1 MAGDVAY
8 VQVSSGSSRA
18 TLGLYSGMSAS
29 ELQMLVQSALQ
40 QRGGP
45 CSGFLVTPTATTR
58 SSRKKKVQGSVQR
71 IVPLSLA
78 CQAPE
83 LLSGR
88 VFALIA
94 PLSTSQS
101 ALEPKNEAPRLNTG
115 SARLERLVAALEAEN
130 HLSSFEKELLLHLC
144 EQQKAKVLT
153 VLHSG
158 QSAIQKKQFLLRMLK
173 PGERTAA
180 GPFEAVQEQKKT
192 KRVELP
198 IYKNQDEATLHAELV
213 SKRVAAFGRRVFSPQ
228 VQTQVVLLASGCRDK
243 WMNDAMH
250 RKDGV
255 RFTTTMELLG
265 VVERLLDK
273 HALPEEHG
281 AHLLELVLG
290 ENRVL
295 LSALQSYKMD
305 GSLLDLETTVK
316 RLAALG
322 CDPPKPIVSKT
333 GKSPKKSTKQ
343 LETRNSPAR
352 SAVHAVVATP
362 SAVSVVRSLHAQHML
377 TSLELDIVQALVAQ
391 DDTQAL
397 RILRDFEQSDHRDVN
412 ALRDALVSIVE
423 EITME
428 LGDEEKAAAAFAR
441 GVDDA
446 VRDQNEWRG
455 NNGNDSSVS
464 WQQHV
469 GFLLEQWQ
477 TRRLLTPADAT
488 TLRRMISQRHNLL
501 ESAYEVYEGDGDASE
516 LLDTL
521 QRVAKLQR
529 QIEQTQVV
537 PKSNDHS
544 PRQRPQLEDV
554 VRQMQRRGSLQPS
567 DAAGLLL
574 LFRGGNEALQAADE
588 AFQADGDVHELEET
602 LLLVVKHA
610 KFGEEEATDESQA
623 VSRLVAELGKSGRLE
638 KWQIQLLLSLIK
650 SNDVRLLAAVDV
662 YNEDQ
667 NAEELVDT
675 LEILVEL
682 AAWERHRR
690 AMVHDWI
697 PPLAQSGKLPR
708 GGAERLVHLVKERDD
723 RVVAALVVYLSDGNK
738 EEFVDT
744 LARIACLE
752 AMKRK
757 NVNSPVASQAVSK
770 RDEAEEGHLVLALLK
785 ELEDSGVVTYTER
798 EYVETLVCNG
808 DPRMLAALDVLA
820 TTHDAEDFGDTARR
834 ILAVADKKDGIND
847 TKDAED
853 AKDAKIGKDA
863 IVDKGANKAI
873 QEAAPSS
880 PSALVVGRIEKQLMH
895 LVSELEL
902 SEVQAKVLRTA
913 ISERHEDV
921 ASATETYLQAKNG
934 ISLPAVQESETASDE
949 VGEDAELDTQ
959 AQKKNIN
966 TNLDEA
972 EDQLKE
978 ALHELAKRLAPSEPE
993 QRDHKRDESELK
1005 LNEQEQ
1011 VVEEEREEAPT
1022 QEEEDVGQSDEKEE
1036 EKLEEEKLE
1045 EEKKLWDNEEQFH
1058 YLLKKVSASA
1068 GSGGLLNEVEK
1079 VLKSQIM
1086 YFRLKVLTD
1095 W

>member
-1 MAGDVAY
+1 
-8 VQVSSGSSRA
+8 
-18 TLGLYSGMSAS
+18 
-29 ELQMLVQSALQ
+29 
-40 QRGGP
+40 
-45 CSGFLVTPTATTR
+45 
-58 SSRKKKVQGSVQR
+58 
-71 IVPLSLA
+71 
-78 CQAPE
+78 
-83 LLSGR
+83 
-88 VFALIA
+88 
-94 PLSTSQS
+94 
-101 ALEPKNEAPRLNTG
+101 
-115 SARLERLVAALEAEN
+115 
-130 HLSSFEKELLLHLC
+130 
-144 EQQKAKVLT
+144 
-153 VLHSG
+153 
-158 QSAIQKKQFLLRMLK
+158 
-173 PGERTAA
+173 
-180 GPFEAVQEQKKT
+180 
-192 KRVELP
+192 
-198 IYKNQDEATLHAELV
+198 
-213 SKRVAAFGRRVFSPQ
+213 
-228 VQTQVVLLASGCRDK
+228 
-243 WMNDAMH
+243 
-250 RKDGV
+250 
-255 RFTTTMELLG
+255 MELLG

-322 CDPPKPIVSKT
+322 CDPPKPI
-333 GKSPKKSTKQ
+333 
-343 LETRNSPAR
+343 
-352 SAVHAVVATP
+352 
-362 SAVSVVRSLHAQHML
+362 
-377 TSLELDIVQALVAQ
+377 ALVAQ

-412 ALRDALVSIVE
+412 ALRDAL
-423 EITME
+423 
-428 LGDEEKAAAAFAR
+428 
-441 GVDDA
+441 
-446 VRDQNEWRG
+446 
-455 NNGNDSSVS
+455 
-464 WQQHV
+464 
-469 GFLLEQWQ
+469 
-477 TRRLLTPADAT
+477 
-488 TLRRMISQRHNLL
+488 
-501 ESAYEVYEGDGDASE
+501 
-516 LLDTL
+516 
-521 QRVAKLQR
+521 
-529 QIEQTQVV
+529 
-537 PKSNDHS
+537 
-544 PRQRPQLEDV
+544 
-554 VRQMQRRGSLQPS
+554 
-567 DAAGLLL
+567 
-574 LFRGGNEALQAADE
+574 
-588 AFQADGDVHELEET
+588 
-602 LLLVVKHA
+602 HA

-895 LVSELEL
+895 L
-902 SEVQAKVLRTA
+902 
-913 ISERHEDV
+913 
-921 ASATETYLQAKNG
+921 
-934 ISLPAVQESETASDE
+934 
-949 VGEDAELDTQ
+949 

-1045 EEKKLWDNEEQFH
+1045 EEKKCDEESQQ
-1058 YLLKKVSASA
+1058 
-1068 GSGGLLNEVEK
+1068 EK
-1079 VLKSQIM
+1079 
-1086 YFRLKVLTD
+1086 
-1095 W
+1095 